1 MDVLTLSRFQFAL
14 SSCFH
19 YIYPPL
25 SIGLGLMIIL
35 MEGMWLKTKKPLYL
49 NLTKFWIK
57 IFAATFALG
66 VATGIVQM
74 FGFGTNWSRYSR
86 FVGDVFGA
94 ALGAEGIFAFMVE
107 AGFLGVVL
115 FGWNKVSPKMHFFS
129 NIMVSFGAH
138 FSAIWIVIANS
149 WMQTPAGY
157 KIVGEGESA
166 RAVVTNLL
174 EMMLNPSSLDR
185 LWHVIVACWI
195 TGIFMII
202 SVGAYYYL
210 KKRHL
215 DFAKVCLKIGL
226 IGSFVCLILQLL
238 SGHDSAGG
246 VAKNQPAKLAAMEGI
261 YKTQEYTPISIYGWV
276 NPKTQE
282 VTSIKIPGGLSFLV
296 YGNFKTPV
304 QGLDQIPR
312 ENWPN
317 VPLTFQV
324 YHIMVG
330 TWAMM
335 FGVTV
340 LGLFFLYKK
349 TLIEKTWLLKA
360 LILSVLLPQ
369 IGNFTGWMST
379 EIGRQ
384 PWIVY
389 GLMKTKDG
397 VSPQIKPYMVMSS
410 IVIFTIVYLF
420 LLVTFLY
427 LIDRKIKDGPEGL
440 EDSLVYSKNPLN

>member
-1 MDVLTLSRFQFAL
+1 
-14 SSCFH
+14 
-19 YIYPPL
+19 
-25 SIGLGLMIIL
+25 
-35 MEGMWLKTKKPLYL
+35 
-49 NLTKFWIK
+49 
-57 IFAATFALG
+57 
-66 VATGIVQM
+66 
-74 FGFGTNWSRYSR
+74 
-86 FVGDVFGA
+86 
-94 ALGAEGIFAFMVE
+94 
-107 AGFLGVVL
+107 
-115 FGWNKVSPKMHFFS
+115 
-129 NIMVSFGAH
+129 MVSFGAH

-157 KIVGEGESA
+157 KIVGEGENA

-174 EMMLNPSSLDR
+174 EMMINPSSLDR

-226 IGSFVCLILQLL
+226 IGSFICLILQLL

-246 VAKNQPAKLAAMEGI
+246 VAMNQPAKLAAMEGI
-261 YKTQEYTPISIYGWV
+261 YKTQENTPISIYGWV

-282 VTSIKIPGGLSFLV
+282 VTSLKIPGGLSFLV

-304 QGLDQIPR
+304 AGLDQFPK

-330 TWAMM
+330 SWAMM
-335 FGVTV
+335 FGLTL
-340 LGLFFLYKK
+340 LGLFYFYKN
-349 TLIEKTWLLKA
+349 TLIQKTWVLKA
-360 LILSVLLPQ
+360 LVVSVLLPQ
-369 IGNFTGWMST
+369 IGNFTGWMSA

-440 EDSLVYSKNPLN
+440 EDSLVYTKNPLN